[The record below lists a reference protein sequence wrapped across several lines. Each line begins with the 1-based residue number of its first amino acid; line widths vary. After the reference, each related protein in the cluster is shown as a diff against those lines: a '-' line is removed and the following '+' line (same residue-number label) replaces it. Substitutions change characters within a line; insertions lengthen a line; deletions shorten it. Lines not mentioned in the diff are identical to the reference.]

1 MIKRASIIITAIVL
15 FLLFKTTDVYAD
27 IVFPA
32 IANQFLI
39 TFVVGLY
46 WSVVMALL
54 ILFIEAIFIKN
65 LLSLKYFTAFIFS
78 FIINLISSVA
88 GAIIT
93 AIHFGHGRNIFAYGN
108 MKFGTYLGL
117 IPGYILTVLLEGL
130 VLVLFVFLLKREKK
144 ALDCFK
150 TSVLMNFCSYLILLV
165 GIIIVDIMTK
175 GNNFNI
181 R

>member
-1 MIKRASIIITAIVL
+1 MMKRASTITLAVL
-15 FLLFKTTDVYAD
+15 SLLLFKTADVYAD

-32 IANQFLI
+32 IANQFAVA
-39 TFVVGLY
+39 FVVGFY

-54 ILFIEAIFIKN
+54 ILFIEAAFIKN
-65 LLSLKYFTAFIFS
+65 LLSLNYFTALIFS

-88 GAIIT
+88 GVIIT
-93 AIHFGHGRNIFAYGN
+93 AIPFGHGGNIFAYGN

-117 IPGYILTVLLEGL
+117 IPGYILTVLLEGS
-130 VLVLFVFLLKREKK
+130 VLVLCALLLKRKK
-144 ALDCFK
+144 TALECFK
-150 TSVLMNFCSYLILLV
+150 TSALMNFCSYLVLLA
-165 GIIIVDIMTK
+165 GIIIADVMTK

>member
-1 MIKRASIIITAIVL
+1 MKRASIIIAAIL
-15 FLLFKTTDVYAD
+15 SLLLFKSANVYAD

-32 IANQFLI
+32 IANQFAI
-39 TFVVGLY
+39 AFVVGFY

-54 ILFIEAIFIKN
+54 ILFIETVFIKN
-65 LLSLKYFTAFIFS
+65 LLSLNYFTAFIFS

-88 GAIIT
+88 GVVIT
-93 AIHFGHGRNIFAYGN
+93 AIPFGHGGNIFAYGN

-130 VLVLFVFLLKREKK
+130 VLVICVLLLKREKR

-150 TSVLMNFCSYLILLV
+150 TSAWMNFCSYLVLLV
-165 GIIIVDIMTK
+165 GIIIADVLTK

-181 R
+181 K